1 MSEVEFDADQEIQ
14 YDGDHVKHSVGGTG
28 GHIFRRFF
36 HISMALIPWIYYV
49 HGEAIGEM
57 LSIEP
62 IQFVSAVGI
71 SLLVFEMVR
80 IRFGI
85 LIFGQREYEKNQIS
99 ALAWGSLSISVTFVA
114 LHGWSGGID
123 VHEGWLTIPIVLCLT
138 FGDPAMGEARRKG
151 LDDRT
156 VFAIGTIVCGV
167 IWLGCG
173 YFFGTPYWMA
183 ILMGPVTTAAEWP
196 KLRWIDD
203 NGTMVLIPL
212 AVTILLAPFL

>member
-1 MSEVEFDADQEIQ
+1 MPEIEFDADEEIQ
-14 YDGDHVKHSVGGTG
+14 YEVDHVKHSVGGRG
-28 GHIFRRFF
+28 GHMFRRLF

-49 HGEAIGEM
+49 HGEVIGDW

-71 SLLVFEMVR
+71 SLLVFEMIR

-85 LIFGQREYEKNQIS
+85 LIFGQREYEKHQIS
-99 ALAWGSLSISVTFVA
+99 ALAWGALSISVTFVA
-114 LHGWSGGID
+114 LHGWSGGAD
-123 VHEGWLTIPIVLCLT
+123 VHEGWLTIPIVLSLT

-151 LDDRT
+151 LDNRS
-156 VFAIGTIVCGV
+156 VFVIGSLVCGV
-167 IWLGCG
+167 TWLGCG
-173 YFFGTPYWMA
+173 YYLGTPYWMA
-183 ILMGPVTTAAEWP
+183 ILMGPLTTAAEWP

-203 NGTMVLIPL
+203 NATMVLIPL

>member
-1 MSEVEFDADQEIQ
+1 MSEVEFDADEEIQ

-28 GHIFRRFF
+28 GHIFRRLF

-99 ALAWGSLSISVTFVA
+99 ALAWGSLSIS
-114 LHGWSGGID
+114 
-123 VHEGWLTIPIVLCLT
+123 
-138 FGDPAMGEARRKG
+138 
-151 LDDRT
+151 
-156 VFAIGTIVCGV
+156 
-167 IWLGCG
+167 
-173 YFFGTPYWMA
+173 
-183 ILMGPVTTAAEWP
+183 
-196 KLRWIDD
+196 
-203 NGTMVLIPL
+203 
-212 AVTILLAPFL
+212 

>member
-1 MSEVEFDADQEIQ
+1 MCIRDRIQ

-28 GHIFRRFF
+28 GHIFRRLF

-71 SLLVFEMVR
+71 SLLVFEMAR

-167 IWLGCG
+167 TWLGCG

-183 ILMGPVTTAAEWP
+183 ILMGPLTTAAEWP